1 MSLPLQ
7 LSLAC
12 IFYIPSVTW
21 YTLLFDVTPYIAVFL
36 LHLHLCYI
44 KSICPQEHINSHFVQ
59 GSTSL
64 LLASCYL
71 FTSTRNTS
79 DFILYICFPDCR
91 IKFGNKILKYFWFDI
106 TNYKEKTDLCLH
118 FFLILKIFTGTYS
131 VFQLSHFLF

>member
-1 MSLPLQ
+1 MLYNSIYKNAVFLVTSDLYNATCLPLQ

-21 YTLLFDVTPYIAVFL
+21 YALLFNVTPYIAVFL
-36 LHLHLCYI
+36 LHRHLCYI

-59 GSTSL
+59 GSTRL

-79 DFILYICFPDCR
+79 DFILFTLHTIHTFR
-91 IKFGNKILKYFWFDI
+91 IVLK
-106 TNYKEKTDLCLH
+106 
-118 FFLILKIFTGTYS
+118 
-131 VFQLSHFLF
+131 

>member
-79 DFILYICFPDCR
+79 DFILYTCFPDCR

-118 FFLILKIFTGTYS
+118 FFLF
-131 VFQLSHFLF
+131 